1 MKFLL
6 KQSEEEL
13 TTYSGMALVGALLAK
28 TNLYKRLKQTK
39 LSGVIAPDLSHGD
52 IAFSYIG
59 LLCQGKNDFD
69 AIEEFRKDQFFRK
82 ALHVYR
88 SPSSP
93 TLRQRLD
100 VGATHPDWMNI
111 IAEESISLLKI
122 VKAPLTP
129 IDIARENDE
138 GNQEKHCY
146 IPIDCDVSPFDNSKT
161 KKEGVSRTYKSFD
174 GYAPMFAYI
183 GVEGYALH
191 SELRAGSDHC
201 QKGTPEFLQKALSY
215 AKQLTNDRTLVR
227 MDSGNDSGDNLALFL
242 KEETKTD
249 FIVKRNPRREGCE
262 RWIQL
267 VKTEGIC
274 ENPRLG
280 KNVYWGSTS
289 LTKKGID
296 QPIRVVYC
304 VTERTILKTG
314 QVLLIP
320 EVEVESYWTSLPD
333 SPKTIANL
341 YHQHGTSEQFH
352 SEIKT
357 DIGLERFPSGKFA
370 TNALIL
376 QLTML
381 AYNIL
386 RIIGQHLAEQVTS
399 PLKKKAF
406 RRRIKTVIQTMITFA
421 SRLVYHAR
429 RYYLHFGND
438 NPWFATFQAIYTT
451 LT

>member
-28 TNLYKRLKQTK
+28 TNLYNRLTKTK
-39 LSGVIAPDLSHGD
+39 LNGVIAPDFSHGD
-52 IAFSYIG
+52 IAVSYIG

-69 AIEEFRKDQFFRK
+69 SIEEFRRDTFFRK
-82 ALHVYR
+82 ALRIYR

-100 VGATHPDWMNI
+100 VGATHPDWRDI
-111 IAEESISLLKI
+111 IAEESVSLLKT

-129 IDIARENDE
+129 ICITRENDE
-138 GNQEKHCY
+138 GKQEKHSY
-146 IPIDCDVSPFDNSKT
+146 IPIDCDVSPFDNSKS
-161 KKEGVSRTYKSFD
+161 KKEGVSRTYKNFD

-183 GVEGYALH
+183 GLEGYALH
-191 SELRAGSDHC
+191 TELRNGSDHC
-201 QKGTPEFLQKALSY
+201 QKGTPEFLQKALGY
-215 AKQLTNDRTLVR
+215 AKQMTNAPTLVR
-227 MDSGNDSGDNLALFL
+227 MDSGNDSGDNLAIFL
-242 KEETKTD
+242 REETKTD

-267 VKTEGIC
+267 ARTEGIC
-274 ENPRLG
+274 ENPRPG
-280 KNVYWGSTS
+280 KKVYWGVTT
-289 LTKKGID
+289 LMKKEVE

-304 VTERTILKTG
+304 VTERSISKTG

-320 EVEVESYWTSLPD
+320 EIEVESYWTSLSD
-333 SPKTIANL
+333 SPKIIADL

-357 DIGLERFPSGKFA
+357 DMGLERFPSGKFA
-370 TNALIL
+370 TNALVL

-381 AYNIL
+381 AYNVL
-386 RIIGQHLAEQVTS
+386 RIIGQRLAEQEHS

-406 RRRIKTVIQTMITFA
+406 RRRIKTVIQSLITFA
-421 SRLVYHAR
+421 SRLVHHAR
-429 RYYLHFGND
+429 RYSLHFGKD
-438 NPWFATFQAIYTT
+438 NPWFSTFQAIYTA
-451 LT
+451 LA

>member
-6 KQSEEEL
+6 EQSEEQL

-28 TNLYKRLKQTK
+28 TNLYKRLSKTK
-39 LSGVIAPDLSHGD
+39 LSGVIAPDFSHGD

-69 AIEEFRKDQFFRK
+69 SIEEFRQEKFFQK
-82 ALHVYR
+82 ALRIYR

-100 VGATHPDWMNI
+100 AGATHPDWKNI
-111 IAEESISLLKI
+111 IAEESISLLKT

-129 IDIARENDE
+129 ICITRENDE
-138 GNQEKHCY
+138 GKQEKHSY

-161 KKEGVSRTYKSFD
+161 KKEGVSRTYKAFD

-183 GVEGYALH
+183 GLEGYALH
-191 SELRAGSDHC
+191 TELRAGSDHC
-201 QKGTPEFLQKALSY
+201 QKGTPEFLQKALGY
-215 AKQLTNDRTLVR
+215 AKQLTNDPTLVR
-227 MDSGNDSGDNLALFL
+227 MDSGNDSGDNLAIFL

-267 VKTEGIC
+267 AKAEGIC

-280 KNVYWGSTS
+280 KKVYWGATT
-289 LTKKGID
+289 LAKKGVG
-296 QPIRVVYC
+296 QPIRVAYC

-320 EVEVESYWTSLPD
+320 EVEVERESSHIPHVR
-333 SPKTIANL
+333 I
-341 YHQHGTSEQFH
+341 FH
-352 SEIKT
+352 
-357 DIGLERFPSGKFA
+357 F
-370 TNALIL
+370 
-376 QLTML
+376 
-381 AYNIL
+381 
-386 RIIGQHLAEQVTS
+386 
-399 PLKKKAF
+399 
-406 RRRIKTVIQTMITFA
+406 
-421 SRLVYHAR
+421 
-429 RYYLHFGND
+429 
-438 NPWFATFQAIYTT
+438 
-451 LT
+451 